1 MRLLLVVNPMASSMT
16 PRRRVRIQHALG
28 EAGHRLEV
36 AETTRRGHATRLA
49 HSAAADGVDVVVVA
63 AGDGTLN
70 EAANGLARTDTALA
84 ALPGG
89 STNVFARSIGVPNTL
104 GRATAQLVESL
115 AARSFRRVGLGAGN
129 GRRFLFH
136 LGAGFDAE
144 VIEQMERHAWLKR
157 RFAHPAF
164 AVAALTTFFRGYD
177 RVHPAYRVEVGAEAI
192 GEGFFAIVSNTTPY
206 AFFGVRPLTVT
217 REAGLERKL
226 ALTMFRELETRV
238 LLPAALSA
246 MATGRRLD
254 RNGRIV
260 QLADLDALTFTATAS
275 PFPWQVDGDYLGEVE
290 RLEVRYEPD
299 SLTVVAPPPETVT
312 G

>member
-1 MRLLLVVNPMASSMT
+1 MT

-28 EAGHRLEV
+28 EAHRLEV
-36 AETTRRGHATRLA
+36 AETVRRGHATRLA
-49 HSAAADGVDVVVVA
+49 RNAAREGFDAVVVA

-70 EAANGLARTDTALA
+70 EAANGLAGTDTALA

-89 STNVFARSIGVPNTL
+89 STNVFARTIGVRNSLRP
-104 GRATAQLVESL
+104 ATEQLVASL

-136 LGAGFDAE
+136 LGTGFDAE

-157 RFAHPAF
+157 RLAHPAF
-164 AVAALTTFFRGYD
+164 AVTALTTFFRGYD
-177 RVHPAYRVEVGAEAI
+177 RAHPTYRVEVGAETI
-192 GEGFFAIVSNTTPY
+192 GNGFFAVVSNTTPY
-206 AFFGVRPLTVT
+206 AFFGLRPLTVT
-217 REAGLERKL
+217 HAAGLDRKL
-226 ALTMFRELETRV
+226 ALTMFRHLETRV

-246 MATGRRLD
+246 MVTGRRLERD
-254 RNGRIV
+254 GDIV
-260 QLADLDALTFTATAS
+260 QLADLDAVAFVAESS

-290 RLEVRYEPD
+290 RLEVRYEPAC
-299 SLTVVAPPPETVT
+299 LTVVMPI

>member
-1 MRLLLVVNPMASSMT
+1 VRLLLVVNPTASSMT

-28 EAGHRLEV
+28 EAHRLEV
-36 AETTRRGHATRLA
+36 AETVRRGHATRLA
-49 HSAAADGVDVVVVA
+49 RNAAREGFDAVVVA

-70 EAANGLARTDTALA
+70 EAANGLAGTDTALA

-89 STNVFARSIGVPNTL
+89 STNVFARTIGVPNSL
-104 GRATAQLVESL
+104 RPATEQLVASL

-136 LGAGFDAE
+136 LGTGFDAE

-157 RFAHPAF
+157 RLAHPAF
-164 AVAALTTFFRGYD
+164 AVTALTTFFRGYD
-177 RVHPAYRVEVGAEAI
+177 RAHPTYRVEVGAETI
-192 GEGFFAIVSNTTPY
+192 GNGFFAVVSNTTPY
-206 AFFGVRPLTVT
+206 AFFGLRPLTVT
-217 REAGLERKL
+217 HAAGLDRKL
-226 ALTMFRELETRV
+226 ALTMFRHLETRV

-246 MATGRRLD
+246 MVTGRRLERD
-254 RNGRIV
+254 GDIV
-260 QLADLDALTFTATAS
+260 QLADLDAVAFVAESS

-290 RLEVRYEPD
+290 RLEVRYEPAC
-299 SLTVVAPPPETVT
+299 LTVVMPI

>member
-1 MRLLLVVNPMASSMT
+1 VRLLLVVNPTASSMT

-28 EAGHRLEV
+28 EAHRLEV
-36 AETTRRGHATRLA
+36 AETVRRGHATRLA
-49 HSAAADGVDVVVVA
+49 RNAAREGFDAVVVA

-70 EAANGLARTDTALA
+70 EAANGLAGTETALA

-89 STNVFARSIGVPNTL
+89 STNVFARTIGVPNSL
-104 GRATAQLVESL
+104 RPATEQLVASL

-136 LGAGFDAE
+136 LGTGFDAE

-157 RFAHPAF
+157 RLAHPAF
-164 AVAALTTFFRGYD
+164 AVTALTTFFRGYD
-177 RVHPAYRVEVGAEAI
+177 RAHPTYRVEVGAETI
-192 GEGFFAIVSNTTPY
+192 GNGFFAVVSNTTPY
-206 AFFGVRPLTVT
+206 AFFGLRPLTVT
-217 REAGLERKL
+217 HAAGLDRKL
-226 ALTMFRELETRV
+226 ALTLFRHLETRV

-246 MATGRRLD
+246 MVTGRRLERD
-254 RNGRIV
+254 GDIV
-260 QLADLDALTFTATAS
+260 QLADLDAVAFVAESS

-290 RLEVRYEPD
+290 RLEVRYEPAC
-299 SLTVVAPPPETVT
+299 LTVVMPI